1 MRFERFAFVSAWAS
15 VSMVLASSGAS
26 RAVVEVLPQSPEFQ
40 VNTYTP
46 LNQSTAA
53 IAADSQGNFVV
64 VWEQA
69 DAVPQPDNIVA
80 RRFNSTG
87 AGLGP
92 DFQVNVFTT
101 GVQRL
106 PWVARSA
113 AGGFVVVWAS
123 NGQDGDS
130 YGVFGRRYDASG
142 NALATEFQINTH
154 FTSSQTAPRVAMRS
168 GGDFVV
174 VWNSDGQ
181 DGDGFG
187 VFGRRFDSAGTALGM
202 EFQVNTH
209 FTNNQGLPNVALKG
223 DGSFTVAWSS
233 NGQDGDLNGAFGR
246 RFASDGSPLTGEFQ
260 LNAYTIG
267 NQSLATVTHAA
278 EENFFV
284 AAWQSY
290 GQDGSGFGIFANG
303 FDDSGVTEDPETQ
316 INLFTSGSQNQPVV
330 LAVGS
335 RNLVVVWNGGNAQDG
350 NSYGVFGRAVG
361 GNDEFTDELQINT
374 TGFSAQVNA
383 RAATA
388 GQRFVVVWQS
398 GGQDGSNFGVF
409 GRRFVIPLTLDVDGD
424 GQILPLTDGTLTL
437 RYEFGFRGATLTTA
451 AVGPQ
456 CTRCDAPSIVAY
468 LDSV

>member
-1 MRFERFAFVSAWAS
+1 M
-15 VSMVLASSGAS
+15 
-26 RAVVEVLPQSPEFQ
+26 
-40 VNTYTP
+40 
-46 LNQSTAA
+46 
-53 IAADSQGNFVV
+53 
-64 VWEQA
+64 
-69 DAVPQPDNIVA
+69 
-80 RRFNSTG
+80 
-87 AGLGP
+87 
-92 DFQVNVFTT
+92 
-101 GVQRL
+101 
-106 PWVARSA
+106 
-113 AGGFVVVWAS
+113 
-123 NGQDGDS
+123 
-130 YGVFGRRYDASG
+130 
-142 NALATEFQINTH
+142 
-154 FTSSQTAPRVAMRS
+154 
-168 GGDFVV
+168 
-174 VWNSDGQ
+174 
-181 DGDGFG
+181 
-187 VFGRRFDSAGTALGM
+187 
-202 EFQVNTH
+202 
-209 FTNNQGLPNVALKG
+209 ALKG
-223 DGSFTVAWSS
+223 DGSFIVTWSS

-267 NQSLATVTHAA
+267 NQSLATVAHAA
-278 EENFFV
+278 EEDFFV

-303 FDDSGVTEDPETQ
+303 FDGSGVPDSEEPEVQ

-350 NSYGVFGRAVG
+350 NSYGVFARAVG
-361 GNDEFTDELQINT
+361 ENDQFTDELQINT
-374 TGFSAQVNA
+374 TTFSAQVNA

-424 GQILPLTDGTLTL
+424 GQILPLTDGLLTL
-437 RYEFGFRGATLTTA
+437 RYEFGFRGATLITA